1 MALIQT
7 QPRRKRPMSPLPL
20 KGIVMVLILIG
31 FIALL
36 YTLFKPVPV
45 TTQEITKQY
54 SYDDFNALLKNN
66 DTASTQ

>member
-7 QPRRKRPMSPLPL
+7 QPRRKRPMNPLPL
-20 KGIVMVLILIG
+20 KGIVVALVLIG

-54 SYDDFNALLKNN
+54 SYDDFTTHLKNN
-66 DTASTQ
+66 DSTSTQ